1 MKVGD
6 TVYVINAK
14 TNKLDEWTFDGYMIM
29 PNGAFCRLVKG
40 KNFCM
45 LPKRC
50 VFKSKVQA
58 LKVLKKKFFN

>member
-1 MKVGD
+1 MKPGQ

-14 TNKLDEWTFDGYMIM
+14 TNKLDEWIFDGYMIM
-29 PNGAFCRLVKG
+29 PNGAFCRLVSG

-50 VFKSKVQA
+50 VFKDKDKA
-58 LKVLKKKFFN
+58 LKVLKKKIFN